1 MMTTGT
7 LPNNLI
13 LIIIVYVYVD
23 YLYIIRQGP
32 GHAKKLKKLK
42 VMIMGSI

>member
-1 MMTTGT
+1 MTTGT

-13 LIIIVYVYVD
+13 LIIVNVYVD